1 MEANRREFLTR
12 STLASML
19 LTSGMAI
26 PLASAAEGENASG
39 DASNTGNESLPSPFL
54 AGNFAPVH
62 EEITAERLEV
72 VGRLPAGLTGMYVR
86 TGPNPQFPPRGRYHW
101 FDGDGML
108 HGVLLR
114 DGQASYRNRWV
125 RTDGWKKERAA
136 GKALWTGLA
145 ETPDM
150 SKMLAGEP
158 LFKNAGN
165 TALVW
170 HDRRLLTLWEGGAPH
185 EIHLPD
191 LETVGLQTYGG
202 RLRHPFTAH
211 PKVDAE
217 TGEMMFFGYSA
228 LAPVVQY
235 SVVNAAGELVSTVPV
250 KLRRAVTMHAFA
262 ITARHP
268 IFMELPATFNMGR
281 MSRGEPLLKYEPD
294 LGSRFGILP
303 RHGRTDDV
311 RWFDAPACFVFHTLN
326 AWDDGDEVVLVACR
340 LSEYPDIVGTSPAK
354 QAAASSSSPN
364 AMPLDTPSALYEWRF
379 NLATGAVREKPLDDL
394 RSDFPRINDHRLGRS
409 TRYGYTMALDMHA
422 LVKYDLQRGTSVR
435 HDFGPGQFA
444 GEGVF
449 VASPD
454 AQQEDDGWL
463 VTYVF
468 DAADEKSELAVIDA
482 RNFSSPPIARVRIP
496 ARIPFGFHGI
506 WLADEQLG
514 QQRVL

>member
-1 MEANRREFLTR
+1 MEANRRQFLTR
-12 STLASML
+12 SSLATLL
-19 LTSGMAI
+19 LTSGKCL
-26 PLASAAEGENASG
+26 PLVAAEDDTNPAG
-39 DASNTGNESLPSPFL
+39 DAESPSPFL
-54 AGNFAPVH
+54 LGNFAPVH
-62 EEITAERLEV
+62 EEISVERLEV
-72 VGRLPAGLTGMYVR
+72 VGRLPAGLSGMYVR

-114 DGQASYRNRWV
+114 EGAASYRNRWV
-125 RTDGWKKERAA
+125 RTDGFKKERAA

-145 ETPDM
+145 EPPDM
-150 SKMLAGEP
+150 AKMLAGEP

-185 EIHLPD
+185 EMHVPD
-191 LETVGLQTYGG
+191 LETVGPVNYDG

-217 TGEMMFFGYSA
+217 TGEMMLFGYSA
-228 LAPVVQY
+228 MAPVVHY
-235 SVVNAAGELVSTVPV
+235 SLVNAAGELTNTVPV
-250 KLRRAVTMHAFA
+250 KLRRSVMMHDFAV
-262 ITARHP
+262 TARHS

-303 RHGRTDDV
+303 RHGRATDI
-311 RWFDAPACFVFHTLN
+311 RWFEAPACFVFHTLN

-340 LSEYPDIVGTSPAK
+340 LSEYPEIVGTAPVK
-354 QAAASSSSPN
+354 RPASSSPH
-364 AMPLDTPSALYEWRF
+364 AMPIDTPSSLYQWRF
-379 NLATGAVREKPLDDL
+379 NLATGEVREQPLDDL
-394 RSDFPRINDHRLGRS
+394 RSDFPRVNDRRLGRQ
-409 TRYGYTMALDMHA
+409 TRFGYTMALDMHA
-422 LVKYDLQRGTSVR
+422 LLKYDLERGTSVR
-435 HDFGPGQFA
+435 HDFGPGRYA

-449 VASPD
+449 VAAPD

-468 DAADEKSELAVIDA
+468 DAADEKSELVVIDA
-482 RNFSSPPIARVRIP
+482 REFSSAPVARVRIP
-496 ARIPFGFHGI
+496 ARVPFGFHGI
-506 WLADEQLG
+506 WLGDEQLSE
-514 QQRVL
+514 QRA